1 MATESTPKS
10 PLEQHET
17 NSKKEEEDDE
27 AEEEEK
33 EEKEEEKEEE
43 KKEEVGEDKNVS
55 LGCFPDVEQQQHLRQ
70 L

>member
-27 AEEEEK
+27 AEEEE
-33 EEKEEEKEEE
+33 EEEKKEE

>member
-27 AEEEEK
+27 AEEEE
-33 EEKEEEKEEE
+33 EEE
-43 KKEEVGEDKNVS
+43 KKEEKKEVGEDKNVS